1 MSKKRLYVY
10 TLTAAC
16 AVVSVVV
23 ATSQNFA
30 PDVTFKRSDVAGWH
44 KLGDADWRADHGEI
58 TGTPKR
64 ESGGW
69 LVLDRGYQDL
79 QFFASFRCTGA
90 CKSGILL
97 RAEKTAEG
105 MKGIYVSLTEGDL
118 AGYEVVLDAHGAE
131 VSREKLPAGPGP
143 MIRFATAR
151 PNGADELVQGFS
163 KLAPTVTEARAA
175 AAAWARR
182 SARRALASSRRASL
196 AARSARPASSPV
208 TASTAACLPPVACA
222 ARNRSFAAIACARL
236 PAARLRSRTRVR
248 LAPPA
253 AWTRRPAAAIA
264 RTARASNP
272 ESVG

>member
-30 PDVTFKRSDVAGWH
+30 PDVTFKRSDLAGWH
-44 KLGDADWRADHGEI
+44 KLGDADWRADHCEI

-105 MKGIYVSLTEGDL
+105 MKGIYVSLAEGDL
-118 AGYEVVLDAHGAE
+118 AGYEVVLDAQGAE

-151 PNGADELVQGFS
+151 TNGADELVQGFS

-175 AAAWARR
+175 AAARGGPAGGGGGGGRGGR
-182 SARRALASSRRASL
+182 SGPALHANDWNTVQITLDADILGYSVNGGRGGSGATNDRMMGFG
-196 AARSARPASSPV
+196 
-208 TASTAACLPPVACA
+208 PVALYA
-222 ARNRSFAAIACARL
+222 GGSGTSQFKDIAY
-236 PAARLRSRTRVR
+236 
-248 LAPPA
+248 
-253 AWTRRPAAAIA
+253 
-264 RTARASNP
+264 
-272 ESVG
+272 